1 MKRKDGQTILWT
13 WSELCEALKLPLT
26 DGPDFLGISFD
37 SRQVQP
43 GDLFVALPGDPGP
56 RFNVS
61 HRTNRDGH
69 DFVEDALERG
79 AVGALVHKS
88 IQENCPVLKVED
100 TIDGLWNLARYRRN
114 QLNCPIVAVTGSS
127 GKTTLKSFLS
137 QALPA
142 FSTEGSYNNY
152 IGLPLSI
159 AVTPRDAEAAVYEI
173 GTNHEGEI
181 APLSQLAQPNVAVV
195 LNVLP
200 VHIGYFPNIDAL
212 TVEKFSIYQGLTRS
226 GTLVCS
232 IDLSESEFVPKDID
246 IKTFGFDSSATLRV
260 RHTSGHCYVFS
271 RNGDKVEVEVP
282 GGGKH
287 RAETLAATASV
298 LDVLDVSLTNL
309 RQVTGTLPK
318 GRGNTLIVNGV
329 RVIDESYNANP
340 TSMQAA
346 LQGLLDVPVAG
357 RRIAVLAQMNELG
370 DKAVE
375 YHTDLAI
382 LASQS
387 DIVLCVGD
395 LMRHLYENLGPAST
409 KRFFESVNE
418 DLMKCLTGVVSAGD
432 AVMIKGSHSFFWE
445 AQFVDQF
452 ISKIETNSSQ

>member
-1 MKRKDGQTILWT
+1 MQRKDSERILWA
-13 WSELCEALKLPLT
+13 WSELCDALKLPQL
-26 DGPDFLGISFD
+26 DGPDVLGICFD

-61 HRTNRDGH
+61 QRTDRDGH
-69 DFVEDALERG
+69 DFVKDALQKG

-88 IQENCPVLKVED
+88 VDGNLPVLKVED
-100 TIDGLWNLARYRRN
+100 TIDGLWNLARYRRK
-114 QLNCPIVAVTGSS
+114 QLRCPVVAVTGSS

-159 AVTPRDAEAAVYEI
+159 AVTPGDADAAVYEI

-212 TVEKFSIYQGLTRS
+212 TIEKFSIYQGLTQS

-232 IDLSESEFVPKDID
+232 VGLSESEFAPSNID
-246 IKTFGFDSSATLRV
+246 IKTFGFESSATLRV
-260 RHTSGHCYVFS
+260 QHTSGHCYAFL
-271 RNGDKVEVEVP
+271 RNGVKVEAEVP
-282 GGGKH
+282 GGGRH

-309 RQVTGTLPK
+309 RQVTGNLPK
-318 GRGNTLIVNGV
+318 GRGNTHIVNGV

-346 LQGLLDVPVAG
+346 LQGLLDMPVAG

-395 LMRHLYENLGPAST
+395 LMRHLYENLGPASS

-452 ISKIETNSSQ
+452 IAKIGTNSSQ

>member
-1 MKRKDGQTILWT
+1 MQRKDGQSVLWT
-13 WSELCEALKLPLT
+13 WSELCEALKLPQT
-26 DGPDFLGISFD
+26 DGPDVMDISFD
-37 SRQVQP
+37 SRQVQS
-43 GDLFVALPGDPGP
+43 GDLFVALPGDPGS

-61 HRTNRDGH
+61 QRTDRDGH
-69 DFVEDALERG
+69 DFVNDALEKG
-79 AVGALVHKS
+79 AVGVLAHKTVD
-88 IQENCPVLKVED
+88 EKCPVLKVED
-100 TIDGLWNLARYRRN
+100 TIDGLWNLARHRRN
-114 QLNCPIVAVTGSS
+114 QLNCPVVAVTGSS

-159 AVTPRDAEAAVYEI
+159 AVTPRDATAAVYEI

-212 TVEKFSIYQGLTRS
+212 TVEKFSIYQGLTQS
-226 GTLVCS
+226 GTFVCS
-232 IDLSESEFVPKDID
+232 VGLSESEFAPSNID
-246 IKTFGFDSSATLRV
+246 IKTFGFDKSATLRV
-260 RHTSGHCYVFS
+260 EHTSGHSYAFS

-282 GGGKH
+282 GGGMH
-287 RAETLAATASV
+287 RAETMAATASV
-298 LDVLDVSLTNL
+298 LDALDVSLTNL

-318 GRGNTLIVNGV
+318 GRGNTHIVNGV

-346 LQGLLDVPVAG
+346 LQGLLDLPVAG

-370 DKAVE
+370 EKAVE
-375 YHTDLAI
+375 YHTDLAM

-395 LMRHLYENLGPAST
+395 LMRHLYENLGPASS
-409 KRFFESVNE
+409 KRFFESVDE

-452 ISKIETNSSQ
+452 IAKIETSSSQ

>member
-1 MKRKDGQTILWT
+1 MPRKDGQFALWT
-13 WSELCEALKLPLT
+13 WSELCEALNLPPS
-26 DGPDFLGISFD
+26 DGPDVLGICFD

-61 HRTNRDGH
+61 QRTDRDGH
-69 DFVEDALERG
+69 DFVHDALEKG
-79 AVGALVHKS
+79 AVGALVHKTVDG
-88 IQENCPVLKVED
+88 NHPLLRVED
-100 TIDGLWNLARYRRN
+100 TIDGLWNLARFRRK
-114 QLNCPIVAVTGSS
+114 QLNCPVVAVTGSS

-181 APLSQLAQPNVAVV
+181 APLSQLARPNVAVV

-212 TVEKFSIYQGLTRS
+212 TVEKFSIYRGLTES
-226 GTLVCS
+226 GTFVCS
-232 IDLSESEFVPKDID
+232 KALSESEFAPETITV
-246 IKTFGFDSSATLRV
+246 KTFGFEQSSTVRV
-260 RHTSGHCYVFS
+260 QHTSGHRFSFS
-271 RNGDKVEVEVP
+271 RNGTEEEMEVP

-287 RAETLAATASV
+287 RAETMAAVAAV
-298 LDVLDVSLTNL
+298 LDVLEIPMSNL
-309 RQVTGTLPK
+309 RLVTETLPK
-318 GRGNTLIVNGV
+318 GRGNTHIVNGV

-346 LQGLLDVPVAG
+346 LQGLLDMPVAG

-418 DLMKCLTGVVSAGD
+418 DLMKVLTGVVSAGD

-445 AQFVDQF
+445 ARFVDQF
-452 ISKIETNSSQ
+452 IAKIGTNSTQ

>member
-1 MKRKDGQTILWT
+1 MQRKGDQSILWT
-13 WSELCEALKLPLT
+13 WSELCQALKVPLS
-26 DGPDFLGISFD
+26 DGPDVQRISFD

-43 GDLFVALPGDPGP
+43 GDLFIALPGDPGP

-61 HRTNRDGH
+61 QRTDRDGH
-69 DFVEDALERG
+69 DFVQNALDNG
-79 AVGALVHKS
+79 AVGALVHKPVDG
-88 IQENCPVLKVED
+88 NFPVLEVED
-100 TIDGLWNLARYRRN
+100 TIDGLWNLARYRRK
-114 QLNCPIVAVTGSS
+114 QLKCPVVAVTGSS

-200 VHIGYFPNIDAL
+200 VHIGYFPHIDSL
-212 TVEKFSIYQGLTRS
+212 TVEKFSIYKGLTQS

-232 IDLSESEFVPKDID
+232 VGLSESEFAPSNID
-246 IKTFGFDSSATLRV
+246 IKTFGFERSANLRV
-260 RHTSGHCYVFS
+260 EHTSGHCYAFT
-271 RNGDKVEVEVP
+271 RNGETVEVEVP

-298 LDVLDVSLTNL
+298 MDLLDVPLTNL

-318 GRGNTLIVNGV
+318 GRGNTHIVNGV

-346 LQGLLDVPVAG
+346 LQGLLDLPVAG

-375 YHTDLAI
+375 YHTELAI
-382 LASQS
+382 LAGQS

-395 LMRHLYENLGPAST
+395 LMKNLYENLGPANT

-418 DLMKCLTGVVSAGD
+418 DLMKCLTGVVSPGD

-452 ISKIETNSSQ
+452 ISKIGTISSQ